1 MNQEHRQAYL
11 NFLLQVLLAILY
23 SRGNPQ
29 VVYQLLEANLDKL
42 DDGMVELFQSWAGV
56 YPFLGAHF
64 DKLRASSPTLSPD
77 KAESLVAARI
87 AVFCNMIGQFHRG
100 NRASNI
106 EIAIAGY
113 KMILTVF
120 ERVAF
125 PEQWAATKHNL
136 ANAYNL
142 RIQDERA
149 ENLEQAII
157 YYENA
162 LEVRTRET
170 LPQEWAETQHSLGAT
185 YRNRIKGD
193 RAENLEL
200 SLTYHRNALEFYTPD
215 AFPIPWAD
223 IQNNLANTYRD
234 LANIYRDHI
243 QKNPAVNLERAIAC
257 CYHALSVYFQVSLLE
272 PWARTQNNLALIYR
286 DRIWGNPAENLEK
299 AIECCDNALKFY
311 TREASPWQ
319 WATLQSNLS
328 IMFRNRIYE
337 DKEEKRKNLEQASAC
352 CKNAL
357 QVFTRED
364 FPSDWADTQNNL
376 GLIHRDLGQ
385 IDEAITCFQ
394 SALEIFKPNTF
405 PINCLMSG
413 GNLGNTAFAVNRWA
427 KAIEGYNVA
436 IKAVEQSRIW
446 SSNDTRR
453 KEITSE
459 AIEVYVKAVQACI
472 NDGKSDKAI
481 EYIERSKVRNLVEL
495 LANKDLYPKRE
506 LYTNEDDY
514 QTICDQL
521 DQLRREIPAKQR
533 QLEIVISGQASEPS
547 NRFYVEKLQQDLNHW
562 QKQQDNLLKEI
573 NQVDPS
579 FKFTQ
584 QVEPISFSDIQALID
599 ERTAIIEWYLIGERF
614 FTFIITRHSPYPK
627 VWQFSAKDMKAL
639 RKRTIAYLRLYYRK
653 GSNWWRNQLEERLR
667 NLAEILH
674 IDEILSHIPAECN
687 QLILIPHQG
696 MHILPLHALPLGKG
710 GQQERQT
717 TQNCLLD
724 KSPRGVRYAPSCQLL
739 QLSQNQQRPDFRHLF
754 AIQNPTDNLL
764 YTNLEVE
771 TIRSSFSCAQ
781 VLVKQAAT
789 KAALNINQ
797 DLRIAHCGHFSCHGS
812 FNLASPL
819 ESALILANEER
830 LTLAEIFGLTLNQC
844 RLVTLSACETGMTGL
859 NDISDEYISLPSGFI
874 YAGSPSVVSS
884 LWEVSDLSTAFLM
897 IKFYENFRQ
906 FSQQEAGAVA
916 VALNQAQKWLRNLT
930 TEEFEKLL
938 DQYKPQIQQL
948 FAQMPIKKERIK
960 ARRRLEALKRQSHP
974 FASPFYWAAFTATG
988 L

>member
-1 MNQEHRQAYL
+1 MNEERRQVYL
-11 NFLLQVLLAILY
+11 NFLLQVLLAILN
-23 SRGNPQ
+23 SGGNPR
-29 VVYQLLEANLDKL
+29 VVYPLLEANPDKL
-42 DDGMVELFQSWAGV
+42 DDGMVELFQSWTGV
-56 YPFLGAHF
+56 YPFLRAHF
-64 DKLRASSPTLSPD
+64 DKLRASSPTVSPD
-77 KAESLVAARI
+77 KAESLVAAI
-87 AVFCNMIGQFHRG
+87 LAVFCNMIGQFHRG

-120 ERVAF
+120 DRVAL

-142 RIQDERA
+142 RIEGERA

-162 LEVRTRET
+162 LELRTRET

-200 SLTYHRNALEFYTPD
+200 SLTYHRNALEVYTPD
-215 AFPIPWAD
+215 AFPIRWAD
-223 IQNNLANTYRD
+223 IQNNLANTYRER
-234 LANIYRDHI
+234 L
-243 QKNPAVNLERAIAC
+243 QGNPADNLERAIAC
-257 CYHALSVYFQVSLLE
+257 CCNALYVYFRFSLPE

-286 DRIWGNPAENLEK
+286 DRIWDNPAENLEK
-299 AIECCDNALKFY
+299 AIECCENALKVY
-311 TREASPWQ
+311 TLEAFSQ
-319 WATLQSNLS
+319 YWAATQSNLA
-328 IMFRNRIYE
+328 IMFHVRVYG
-337 DKEEKRKNLEQASAC
+337 DKRKNLEQAIAC

-357 QVFTRED
+357 QVRTRED
-364 FPSDWADTQNNL
+364 FPSDWADTQHNL

-385 IDEAITCFQ
+385 IDEAIRSFQ

-405 PINCLMSG
+405 PLKCLMSG
-413 GNLGNTAFAVNRWA
+413 GNLGNTAFADQRWA
-427 KAIEGYNVA
+427 KAIEGYDVA

-459 AIEVYVKAVQACI
+459 AMEVYVKAVQACI
-472 NDGKSDKAI
+472 NDGQPDKAI
-481 EYIERSKVRNLVEL
+481 EYVERNKVRNLVEL

-506 LYTNEDDY
+506 FYTNEEDY
-514 QTICDQL
+514 QRICNQL

-547 NRFYVEKLQQDLNHW
+547 NRFYLEKLQQSLYHL

-584 QVEPISFSDIQALID
+584 QVEPISFSDIQVLID
-599 ERTAIIEWYLIGERF
+599 ERTAIIEWYLMGDRF
-614 FTFIITRHSPYPK
+614 FTFIITRQSPYPK

-724 KSPRGVRYAPSCQLL
+724 KFPRGVRYAPSCQLL

-771 TIRSSFSCAQ
+771 TIRSSFSSAQ

-789 KAALNINQ
+789 KVDLNNNQ
-797 DLRIAHCGHFSCHGS
+797 YLRIAHCIQFSCHGS

-819 ESALILANEER
+819 ESALILVNEER
-830 LTLAEIFGLTLNQC
+830 LTLAEIFGLALNQC

-859 NDISDEYISLPSGFI
+859 NDISDEYISLPSGFL

-897 IKFYENFRQ
+897 IKFYENFSQ
-906 FSQQEAGAVA
+906 CPQQEAGAVA
-916 VALNQAQKWLRNLT
+916 VALNQAQKWLRDLT
-930 TEEFEKLL
+930 IKEGEAFL
-938 DQYKPQIQQL
+938 DKIKPQIEEIFKGKPRSAKAFLNGCQN
-948 FAQMPIKKERIK
+948 RINNFG
-960 ARRRLEALKRQSHP
+960 SHP
-974 FASPFYWAAFTATG
+974 FANPFDWAAFTATG

>member
-1 MNQEHRQAYL
+1 MNEERRQVYL
-11 NFLLQVLLAILY
+11 NFLLQAILTFLD
-23 SRGNPQ
+23 STGNPR
-29 VVYQLLEANLDKL
+29 VVYSLLEANPDKL
-42 DDGMVELFQSWAGV
+42 DDGMVELFQRWIGV
-56 YPFLGAHF
+56 YAFLQANF
-64 DKLRASSPTLSPD
+64 YKLRVHLPKVSPD
-77 KAESLVAARI
+77 KAETLMAAII
-87 AVFCNMIGQFHRG
+87 AALCDMLMQFDREG
-100 NRASNI
+100 KASDI

-113 KMILTVF
+113 KMILNVF
-120 ERVAF
+120 DRESF
-125 PEQWAATKHNL
+125 PK
-136 ANAYNL
+136 
-142 RIQDERA
+142 
-149 ENLEQAII
+149 
-157 YYENA
+157 
-162 LEVRTRET
+162 
-170 LPQEWAETQHSLGAT
+170 EWATTQNSLGAA

-193 RAENLEL
+193 RPENLER
-200 SLTYHRNALEFYTPD
+200 SLTCYRKALEICTPD
-215 AFPIPWAD
+215 ASLIRWAD
-223 IQNNLANTYRD
+223 IQSNLANTYRD

-257 CYHALSVYFQVSLLE
+257 CQIALDVYFQLSLLE
-272 PWARTQNNLALIYR
+272 PWARTQNNLALIYK

-299 AIECCDNALKFY
+299 AIECCYNALKFY
-311 TREASPWQ
+311 THGAFSLTEHHRWQ
-319 WATLQSNLS
+319 WATIQSNLS
-328 IMFRNRIYE
+328 MMFANRSYG
-337 DKEEKRKNLEQASAC
+337 EKTNNLEQALAY

-357 QVFTRED
+357 QVFTRKA
-364 FPSDWADTQNNL
+364 FPLGWADIQHNL

-385 IDEAITCFQ
+385 IDEAIRCFQ

-405 PINCLMSG
+405 PLKCLMSG
-413 GNLGNTAFAVNRWA
+413 GNLGNTAFADQRWA
-427 KAIEGYNVA
+427 KAIEGYDVA

-446 SSNDTRR
+446 SINDTRR
-453 KEITSE
+453 RELISE
-459 AIEVYVKAVQACI
+459 AIEVYVKVVQACI
-472 NDGKSDKAI
+472 NDGKPDKAI
-481 EYIERSKVRNLVEL
+481 QYIERSKVRNLVDL
-495 LANKDLYPKRE
+495 LANKNLYPKGE
-506 LYTNEDDY
+506 LYTNEEDY
-514 QTICDQL
+514 QRICNQL

-533 QLEIVISGQASEPS
+533 QLEILISGQACEPS
-547 NRFYVEKLQQDLNHW
+547 NRFYVEKLQQNLNHL
-562 QKQQDNLLKEI
+562 QQQQDNLLKEI

-599 ERTAIIEWYLIGERF
+599 ERTAIIEWYLMGDQF

-674 IDEILSHIPAECN
+674 IDEILSYIPAECN

-696 MHILPLHALPLGKG
+696 MHILPLHALPLRKG
-710 GQQERQT
+710 GQEARQT

-724 KSPRGVRYAPSCQLL
+724 KFPRGVRYAPSCQLL
-739 QLSQNQQRPDFRHLF
+739 QLSQNYQRPDFRHLF

-771 TIRSSFSCAQ
+771 TIRSSFSSAQ

-789 KAALNINQ
+789 KAALNVNQ

-819 ESALILANEER
+819 ESALILANDEH
-830 LTLAEIFGLTLNQC
+830 LTLAEIFGVTLNQC

-859 NDISDEYISLPSGFI
+859 NDITDEYISLPSGFL

-897 IKFYENFRQ
+897 IKFYENFSQ
-906 FSQQEAGAVA
+906 CSQQEAGAVA

-930 TEEFEKLL
+930 IEKGEEFLEKI
-938 DQYKPQIQQL
+938 KPQIEEIFKGKPRSAKAFLTGCQ
-948 FAQMPIKKERIK
+948 KRINNFG
-960 ARRRLEALKRQSHP
+960 SHP
-974 FASPFYWAAFTATG
+974 FANPFDWAAFTATG
-988 L
+988 F

>member
-1 MNQEHRQAYL
+1 MNEERRQAYL
-11 NFLLQVLLAILY
+11 NFLLQAILTFLD
-23 SRGNPQ
+23 STGNPR
-29 VVYQLLEANLDKL
+29 VVYSLLEANSDKL
-42 DDGMVELFQSWAGV
+42 DDGMVKLFQSWTGV
-56 YPFLGAHF
+56 YSFLRANF
-64 DKLRASSPTLSPD
+64 YKLRVHLPNVSPD
-77 KAESLVAARI
+77 KAETLVAAII
-87 AVFCNMIGQFHRG
+87 AALCDMLVQFDREG
-100 NRASNI
+100 KASNI

-113 KMILTVF
+113 KMILNVF
-120 ERVAF
+120 DCEGF
-125 PEQWAATKHNL
+125 PKEWATTQNSLGA
-136 ANAYNL
+136 AYRN
-142 RIQDERA
+142 RIQGDRE
-149 ENLEQAII
+149 ENLKLSLTC
-157 YYENA
+157 YRNA
-162 LEVRTRET
+162 LEV
-170 LPQEWAETQHSLGAT
+170 
-185 YRNRIKGD
+185 
-193 RAENLEL
+193 
-200 SLTYHRNALEFYTPD
+200 YTPD
-215 AFPIPWAD
+215 AFPIRWAD
-223 IQNNLANTYRD
+223 IQNNLANTYREFPGRNR
-234 LANIYRDHI
+234 A
-243 QKNPAVNLERAIAC
+243 KNLEWAIAC
-257 CYHALSVYFQVSLLE
+257 CYNALSVYSRFSRWE
-272 PWARTQNNLALIYR
+272 AWARTQNNLALVYR
-286 DRIWGNPAENLEK
+286 DRIWDNPAENLEK
-299 AIECCDNALKFY
+299 AIECCDNALKVY
-311 TREASPWQ
+311 TSKVFPQQ
-319 WATLQSNLS
+319 WATVQSHLS
-328 IMFRNRIYE
+328 MMFLNRIYE
-337 DKEEKRKNLEQASAC
+337 DKEEKRKNLEQALAY

-364 FPSDWADTQNNL
+364 FPSGWADTKHNL

-385 IDEAITCFQ
+385 IDEAIRCFQ

-405 PINCLMSG
+405 PLKCLMSG
-413 GNLGNTAFAVNRWA
+413 SNLGNTAFAAMGWA
-427 KAIEGYNVA
+427 KAIEGYDVA
-436 IKAVEQSRIW
+436 IKAVEQSRTW

-453 KEITSE
+453 RELTSE
-459 AIEVYVKAVQACI
+459 AMEVYVKAVQACI
-472 NDGKSDKAI
+472 NDAKLDKAI

-514 QTICDQL
+514 QRICNQL
-521 DQLRREIPAKQR
+521 NQLRREIPAKQR
-533 QLEIVISGQASEPS
+533 QLEIVISGEASESS
-547 NRFYVEKLQQDLNHW
+547 NRFHVEKLQQDLNHW

-584 QVEPISFSDIQALID
+584 QVEPISFSDIQSLID
-599 ERTAIIEWYLIGERF
+599 ERTAIIEWYLMGDRF

-627 VWQFSAKDMKAL
+627 IWQFSAKDMKAL

-717 TQNCLLD
+717 IQNCLLD
-724 KSPRGVRYAPSCQLL
+724 KFPRGVRYAPSCQLL

-771 TIRSSFSCAQ
+771 TIRSSFSSAQ

-789 KAALNINQ
+789 KVDLNDNQ
-797 DLRIAHCGHFSCHGS
+797 YLRIAHCGHFSCHGS

-859 NDISDEYISLPSGFI
+859 NDISDEYISLPSGFL

-884 LWEVSDLSTAFLM
+884 LWTVNDLSTAFLM
-897 IKFYENFRQ
+897 LKFYENFQ
-906 FSQQEAGAVA
+906 SSQKQAGDVA
-916 VALNQAQKWLRNLT
+916 IALNQAQQWLRNLT
-930 TEEFEKLL
+930 IEKLDQFLNEHKPQL
-938 DQYKPQIQQL
+938 DQVLTQLRAGERLIFQESLKQI
-948 FAQMPIKKERIK
+948 
-960 ARRRLEALKRQSHP
+960 RQRQPLP
-974 FASPFYWAAFTATG
+974 FANPYYWAAFTPTG